1 MERKPFAALGEEQET
16 GRFWQD
22 STGKNWPI
30 YSKRIDVG
38 AMPNAA
44 AKNVAHNIA
53 ALKLNGHFK
62 CVSLRSDNAVNVFD
76 ETIGLSTVVSAT
88 AANLVITTATDLSTH
103 LRGEA
108 VIEYCKTT
116 D

>member
-1 MERKPFAALGEEQET
+1 MDRKPFAALGEEQET
-16 GRFWQD
+16 GRFFYD
-22 STGKNWPI
+22 ANGKAWPI

-44 AKNVAHNIA
+44 TKNVAHNIA
-53 ALKLNGHFK
+53 ALKLDGHFK
-62 CVSLRSDNAVNVFD
+62 CTSLRSDNGVNVFD

-88 AANLVITTATDLSTH
+88 AANLVVITATDLSTH
-103 LRGEA
+103 LRGMA